1 MTKVLLPSH
10 PLASRLLESICIVP
24 AFVLSIII
32 AMTVWFA
39 YEERQHALETEYTIL
54 EAHARIADSQL
65 TGLLRHIRQALRQV
79 AAERAGI
86 PRHALPDHAA
96 TTLDKVKQD
105 IPEIRTLAVINAA
118 GRVEATITPSLQG
131 FDSSLR
137 EYFTAHRDRIIDSN
151 FHISRPFKSSFG
163 DYSIVFSVAIRDDQ
177 NRFLGV
183 VVAGVNYHFFEKVM
197 RQIMVSGGDSDIAA
211 IFNPQGDFLYRSPD
225 PEKYVGFNMGKS
237 AQFQNYLNAQQP
249 MVRSVGV
256 SQADGVERLYIH
268 RSIGNSGLGVAIA
281 HPLNHVLA
289 GWWRNV
295 ILRTLIVALAIAA
308 TLFLAWRVHL
318 RQREIAAMETV
329 RRDAEVA
336 RRLVLTQEEERRR
349 LAVELHDRTSPNL
362 SALEINWRLLADA
375 TTRQSAE
382 EAALVLDDAAALI
395 DDTIESI
402 RNISTEFHPPLLDQ
416 SDFWTTIEGYAQHF
430 RRRTGIAVQTECAQ
444 PALRLPPEIETNLFR
459 IVQEALTNCAK
470 HARAKAIHIRQV
482 INGNEVKLIISDDG
496 TGFDLQRPP
505 KSGQGLRTMQHRADF
520 IGGRF
525 SLESQAGVGTQI
537 AIAFKITEPYNSE
550 VFRGNPNIQ
559 QESALHRRTA

>member
-1 MTKVLLPSH
+1 MIKVILPRLTLPS
-10 PLASRLLESICIVP
+10 SVLESVWIVP

-39 YEERQHALETEYTIL
+39 YEERQHALETEYAIL

-65 TGLLRHIRQALRQV
+65 AGLLRHIRQALRQV

-96 TTLDKVKQD
+96 MTLDQVKQEL
-105 IPEIRTLAVINAA
+105 PEIRSIVILNAA
-118 GRVEATITPSLQG
+118 GRAVTSLIPTLQG
-131 FDSSLR
+131 FDASQR
-137 EYFTAHRDRIIDSN
+137 EYFTAHRDQIIDSN

-163 DYSIVFSVAIRDDQ
+163 DYSIVFSVAIRDEQ

-183 VVAGVNYHFFEKVM
+183 VAAGVNYQFFDSVM
-197 RQIMVSGGDSDIAA
+197 QQVMASGGDYSVDA

-237 AQFQNYLNAQQP
+237 AQFQNYLNAKQP
-249 MVRSVGV
+249 MVRSIGV

-281 HPLNHVLA
+281 HPLNNVLA
-289 GWWRNV
+289 GWWRNLL
-295 ILRTLIVALAIAA
+295 LRTLIVALAISA
-308 TLFLAWRVHL
+308 TLFLVWRVHL
-318 RQREIAAMETV
+318 RQREIAAMETIK
-329 RRDAEVA
+329 RDAEVA
-336 RRLVLTQEEERRR
+336 RRLVMIQEEERCR

-375 TTRQSAE
+375 TTRRSTE
-382 EAALVLDDAAALI
+382 EAAQVLDDAAALL

-402 RNISTEFHPPLLDQ
+402 RTISAEFHPPLLDQ
-416 SDFWTTIEGYAQHF
+416 SDFWITIEGYAQHF
-430 RRRTGIAVQTECAQ
+430 KRRTGIAVQAECAQ
-444 PALRLPPEIETNLFR
+444 SALRLPPVIETNLFR

-470 HARAKAIHIRQV
+470 HARAKSIHIRQV

-496 TGFDLQRPP
+496 AGFDPQHPP
-505 KSGQGLRTMQHRADF
+505 KSGQGLRTMQHRAEF

-537 AIAFKITEPYNSE
+537 AIAFKLSEPDNSE
-550 VFRGNPNIQ
+550 MFRGNPN
-559 QESALHRRTA
+559 SRLDVARH